1 MPDYPYAEMP
11 RFFVNV
17 MGVRT
22 AYYEMG
28 ERNGRPII
36 LLHGMSTSA
45 DSFRETMHELAAEF
59 WLIAPD
65 IPGFGYSD
73 DTFPYTMPHLVE
85 WLAAFRAELGLP
97 KAALVGHSF
106 GGTLAAEFALSY
118 PEDVTRLFL
127 VAPALLRAESYPYL
141 VKKVGF
147 ALGMIDL
154 GMAVSQ
160 SNLWVKRQ
168 IKAPFYAPE
177 KQDESVWERR
187 LKDYE
192 LARASANVIKA
203 TAFNHMRSRLGQLAH
218 PVSLVWGANDPV
230 VPVADA
236 DQLEE
241 LLPNVTA
248 VHKLSEC
255 GHAPILEQQ
264 DKVQTIARNF
274 LKNDQK

>member
-1 MPDYPYAEMP
+1 MPNYPYPEMP
-11 RFFVNV
+11 RAFVNV
-17 MGVRT
+17 LGIET

-28 ERNGRPII
+28 AGNGRPVL

-45 DSFRETMHELAAEF
+45 DSFRETMHELAGDF

-65 IPGFGYSD
+65 IPGFGYSAQAQ
-73 DTFPYTMPHLVE
+73 PYTMPHLVE
-85 WLAAFRAELGLP
+85 WLAAFRSALDLP
-97 KAALVGHSF
+97 PAALFGHSF
-106 GGTLAAEFALSY
+106 GGTLATEFALSY
-118 PEDVTRLFL
+118 PGDVTNLFL
-127 VAPALLRAESYPYL
+127 VAPALLRAESYPHL

-154 GMAVSQ
+154 GMAISQ
-160 SNLWVKRQ
+160 SSVWVKRQ

-192 LARASANVIKA
+192 LARASADVIKA
-203 TAFNHMRSRLGQLAH
+203 TAFNHMRSRLPRLRH
-218 PVSLVWGANDPV
+218 PTCLVWGENDPV

-236 DQLEE
+236 DQLVAVM
-241 LLPNVTA
+241 PNVQQ
-248 VHKLSEC
+248 VHKLAEC

-264 DKVQTIARNF
+264 EQVQTLARQF
-274 LKNDQK
+274 LGDE